1 MKILMLHNYYQKRG
15 GEDECA
21 EQEVQLLRDHGH
33 DVLFRTRHNDEIHE
47 YSALRK
53 AALFLEP
60 TWSRR
65 SRDSVEEDIRQ
76 YRPDVVHVHNFFPLI
91 SPSVHVGCSKAGI
104 PVVQTLHNYRLLAPC
119 ALLSREGAVCERCIR
134 GSLLNGVVLRCYRKS
149 AVQTASVAL
158 MIKAHRI
165 LRTWER
171 HVSVFIS
178 LTEFVRGKFEEA
190 GFDVSRMVVRPNFLA
205 HDPGVGDSE
214 RSGAVYL
221 GRLSEEKGVRT
232 LLEAWRLLSSD
243 VSLSLIGDGPLA
255 PWAAGYV
262 QRHKVGSVRLHGW
275 LKPEAAFDLVK
286 RSQFLILPSVC
297 YEGFPR
303 TVVEAYATGT
313 PALVSG
319 HGAVG
324 SVVQPGRTGLTFEPG
339 NPADLAEKARYML
352 DHPQETREWG
362 EHARSEFLQRYTA
375 EPAYRSL
382 MGIYRR
388 AIEARQRGGKR

>member
-1 MKILMLHNYYQKRG
+1 MLHNYYQKRG

-33 DVLFRTRHNDEIHE
+33 DVLFRTRHNDEIRS
-47 YSALRK
+47 YSPLRK

-65 SRDSVEEDIRQ
+65 SQRSIEEDIRE
-76 YRPDVVHVHNFFPLI
+76 YHPDAVHVQNFFPLL
-91 SPSVHVGCSKAGI
+91 SPSVHVACSRADI

-119 ALLSREGAVCERCIR
+119 GVLSRNGSVCERCIR

-158 MIKAHRI
+158 MIRAHRI

-171 HVSVFIS
+171 HIDVFIS
-178 LTEFVRGKFEEA
+178 LTEFVRDKFEEA

-205 HDPGVGDSE
+205 HDPGVGGSE

-232 LLEAWRLLSSD
+232 LLEAWRMLPSE
-243 VSLSLIGDGPLA
+243 VSLSVIGDGPLA
-255 PWAAGYV
+255 PWAADYV
-262 QRHKVGSVRLHGW
+262 QRHKLGSVRLHGW

-286 RSQFLILPSVC
+286 RAQFLILPSVC
-297 YEGFPR
+297 YETFGR
-303 TVVEAYATGT
+303 SIIEAYATGT
-313 PALVSG
+313 PVLVSG
-319 HGAVG
+319 IGSVG
-324 SVVQPGRTGLTFEPG
+324 SLVSPGRTGLTFKPG

-352 DHPQETREWG
+352 GHPQETREWG
-362 EHARSEFLQRYTA
+362 EDARSEFLGHYTA

-382 MGIYRR
+382 MEIYRQ
-388 AIEARQRGGKR
+388 AIERRRCGGKR